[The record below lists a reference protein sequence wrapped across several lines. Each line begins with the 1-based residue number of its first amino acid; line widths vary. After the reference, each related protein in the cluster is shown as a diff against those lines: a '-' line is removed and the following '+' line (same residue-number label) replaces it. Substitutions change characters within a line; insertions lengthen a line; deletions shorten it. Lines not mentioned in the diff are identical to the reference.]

1 MTKCTEDQP
10 MKPYSCRYTFATR
23 GAKPGISQEALQE
36 LMGHA
41 KYETTMD
48 FYIQDDVDMLKKKM
62 KKLK

>member
-1 MTKCTEDQP
+1 

-23 GAKPGISQEALQE
+23 GAKPGISQEALQA

-41 KYETTMD
+41 KYDTTTD
-48 FYIQDDVDMLKKKM
+48 FYIQDDVDMLKKEM